1 MLAFL
6 SPYLTKLGIAA
17 GVLVALLGAWLY
29 VSHLRAENAAQ
40 AVSIAELQGVNAA
53 NAATIANMQA
63 DVKRYDA
70 IEETTEQADTARQAD
85 VVAEHAKVNATP
97 SVAISPVLAS
107 TLSML
112 RAKP

>member
-1 MLAFL
+1 MFASIGAKLAA
-6 SPYLTKLGIAA
+6 LGVVAA
-17 GVLVALLGAWLY
+17 IIIGGWLY
-29 VSHLRAENAAQ
+29 IGKLHAENAAQ
-40 AVSIAELQGVNAA
+40 AVSISELQGVNAA

-63 DVKRYDA
+63 DVKRYNA
-70 IEETTEQADTARQAD
+70 IEEATEQADTARQAD
-85 VVAEHAKVNATP
+85 VVAEHATVNAAP